1 MYVSK
6 GKDADPKLSTR
17 DMFTGRVHQHPH
29 ITEAQGKTLR
39 VNLVRFEPGG
49 RTKWHTHGFEQGLI
63 VLEGKGIVATEAGE
77 QVIEAGDV
85 VVIPLGEKHW
95 HGATETTGMSHFS
108 INQAPAESTVLE
120 PVTEVKTKV

>member
-6 GKDADPKLSTR
+6 GKDADPQLTTR

-29 ITEAQGKTLR
+29 ITEANGKTLR
-39 VNLVRFEPGG
+39 INLVRFEPGG

-77 QVIEAGDV
+77 QVIEPGDV
-85 VVIPLGEKHW
+85 VVITQGEKHW
-95 HGATETTGMSHFS
+95 HGGTETTGMAHFS
-108 INQAPAESTVLE
+108 INQSPAESTVLE